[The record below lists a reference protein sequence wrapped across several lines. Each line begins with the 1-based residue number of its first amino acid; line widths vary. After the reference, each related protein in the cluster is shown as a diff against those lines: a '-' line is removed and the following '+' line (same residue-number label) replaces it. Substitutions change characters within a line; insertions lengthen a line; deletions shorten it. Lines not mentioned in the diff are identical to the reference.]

1 MDINQM
7 KDLLMDVVKDT
18 SNQEKVVDNINNTIK
33 YVEELDNQN
42 KLLSDKVET
51 YNTQLEN
58 ARQTNIKLFEQ
69 VTIDKRV
76 NEPNIDEVEEIKP
89 PSQAEILEQLGD

>member
-1 MDINQM
+1 M

-51 YNTQLEN
+51 YSTQLEN

-89 PSQAEILEQLGD
+89 PSQAEILEQLGE

>member
-51 YNTQLEN
+51 YSTQLEN